1 MTPTW
6 TEHYRA
12 LAFSRR
18 GKILTIT
25 LNNPDQ
31 LNAVGKQMHDELD
44 RVFVDAA
51 GDEGSDVVVLTGAG
65 RAFSAGGDISRMQ
78 EIVADPDL
86 FFREAEVA
94 KRVVFSLLDL
104 EKPIIAKINGH
115 AVGLGATLALMC
127 DVSFMARDAKIGDP
141 HVRIGLAAGD
151 GGAVIWPHLIGFAR
165 AKEYLMTGDLLD
177 AARACEIGLIN
188 HAVERDQLD
197 DAVDAF
203 CDRLACGSKD
213 AIRWTKVA
221 VNLELKRIAH
231 SVMEVGMAYET
242 ITARSSDH
250 AKAVTDFI
258 SKRRRT

>member
-31 LNAVGKQMHDELD
+31 LNAVGKQMHDELG

-104 EKPIIAKINGH
+104 EKPII
-115 AVGLGATLALMC
+115 
-127 DVSFMARDAKIGDP
+127 
-141 HVRIGLAAGD
+141 
-151 GGAVIWPHLIGFAR
+151 
-165 AKEYLMTGDLLD
+165 
-177 AARACEIGLIN
+177 
-188 HAVERDQLD
+188 
-197 DAVDAF
+197 
-203 CDRLACGSKD
+203 DRK
-213 AIRWTKVA
+213 
-221 VNLELKRIAH
+221 
-231 SVMEVGMAYET
+231 SVV
-242 ITARSSDH
+242 
-250 AKAVTDFI
+250 
-258 SKRRRT
+258 